1 MSPFERPASRASTPL
16 DCDKPLPPI
25 RTGLDE
31 PWDGRKHAGILQTH
45 HVLSGSYD
53 ESVHSLRNEISN
65 APIQGP
71 RKPNMSLFS
80 LFNRPKVQKSRG
92 CAESGLTM
100 PAPGSDADATRMQTN
115 DNVQALNP
123 EMPRSTSSMSF
134 RSQRNHNPRSNS
146 RKPASRRTSQDHRV
160 LAYDAPPLFQAF
172 ARSSKNGLVEV
183 STASLETLTTKSKST
198 RLGALQLPTE
208 RTPRGSSDTSR
219 SGEMLRFGR
228 FNHRPTGS
236 GHVTQADLE
245 RKILVLVTTGHLLQ
259 YSEYGPSGRLPE
271 KVLALGPRSVAFA
284 SDLIAGRP
292 YVAQV
297 VQEVDGDGAEVSHVG
312 SLFSRVGIKKSA
324 EKSMVSNT
332 LIVLPDGVE
341 LNDWLGAIRKQIEEV
356 GGEAIA
362 AEQAEQSDDHEE
374 DLTFMQR
381 YHIRRASRSSDAA
394 TTQIHDTVVSPIEP
408 IESMEPMRHTRTM
421 SNNSI
426 EEAEAF
432 GDILAAGASYS
443 RPTSTR
449 GRSTSDALSMNSSIA
464 PSVDHLRLNSLR
476 SSVRMSTIT
485 NVTGWTSRTNSMT
498 SESATNKH
506 SMDSPIDSYSSRGP
520 YRNLSSY
527 GTGKRSRTTPSVQR
541 GSTEL
546 TVQTTLSSPKMN
558 DLGVDSPVMGW
569 NSSNITAL
577 PQIVPQGR
585 TLNSRQSM
593 PSLAEHKKEKHD
605 SKIEPPPSISEA
617 GERPTSFVGDLPS
630 LSTWTSKISTSK
642 RTSKIQPLSTDKQM
656 HRMSSA
662 PALRAA
668 AVASDQREPVR
679 RKTSQ
684 PFTLPLK
691 INPSGSASWHNSR
704 QMQSRENRSSP
715 VSSEPETPLPRITTL
730 EAQVSTKQ
738 EETTSSNEQKATQPR
753 STDNNIPHNPPA
765 PTVNNVTRPPTSQG
779 QRLSIFPSTQPTPSA
794 PIPNRSVVRPPSLSI
809 MPTYQQNQHPN
820 PTKRP
825 FSIQI
830 RTTAL
835 GPNNN
840 NNNSA
845 HPPPMSAGPTMT
857 NNRNTRSFT
866 PPIRSPKPSRSSA
879 IMTSSSGNNNHN
891 TKSAN
896 PRTSL
901 PALDLGIPVVGLGP
915 PAPPPSAPLPNLPPS
930 VGGERFSRAPS
941 PLPMMR
947 EGEVLE
953 RGREGLGIRV
963 GE

>member
-25 RTGLDE
+25 RTALDE

-53 ESVHSLRNEISN
+53 ESVRSLRNDAPN

-92 CAESGLTM
+92 YAESGLAT
-100 PAPGSDADATRMQTN
+100 PAPGNDTDATRMQTN
-115 DNVQALNP
+115 DNVHPANP

-134 RSQRNHNPRSNS
+134 RSHRNHNPGNNNS
-146 RKPASRRTSQDHRV
+146 RRPASRRTSQDHRI

-198 RLGALQLPTE
+198 RFGALQLPTE
-208 RTPRGSSDTSR
+208 RTPRGSTDTSR

-236 GHVTQADLE
+236 GHVTQAELE

-259 YSEYGPSGRLPE
+259 YAEYGPSGRLPE

-284 SDLIAGRP
+284 SDLIGGRP

-297 VQEVDGDGAEVSHVG
+297 VQEVDGDGVAVTQAG
-312 SLFSRVGIKKSA
+312 SLFSKVGIKKSA

-332 LIVLPDGVE
+332 LIVLPDGEE
-341 LNDWLGAIRKQIEEV
+341 LNAWLGAIRKQIELV

-362 AEQAEQSDDHEE
+362 AEQTEDHDE

-381 YHIRRASRSSDAA
+381 YHIRRASRSSEAA

-527 GTGKRSRTTPSVQR
+527 GNGKRSRTTPSMQR

-546 TVQTTLSSPKMN
+546 TVQTTLSSPKLS
-558 DLGVDSPVMGW
+558 DAGVDSPVMGW

-593 PSLAEHKKEKHD
+593 PSLVESKREKHD

-642 RTSKIQPLSTDKQM
+642 RTSKIQPLSSDKQM

-662 PALRAA
+662 PALRSA
-668 AVASDQREPVR
+668 AVASGQREPVR

-704 QMQSRENRSSP
+704 QMQNRENRSSP

-730 EAQVSTKQ
+730 EAQVSTTH
-738 EETTSSNEQKATQPR
+738 EENAPSNDQQRPTQPR
-753 STDNNIPHNPPA
+753 PTDNNIPHNPPA
-765 PTVNNVTRPPTSQG
+765 PTNTRPPTSQG
-779 QRLSIFPSTQPTPSA
+779 QRLSIFPSTQPTPTA

-809 MPTYQQNQHPN
+809 MPTYQHQP
-820 PTKRP
+820 PSTKRP
-825 FSIQI
+825 YSIQI

-835 GPNNN
+835 NASNNT
-840 NNNSA
+840 SA
-845 HPPPMSAGPTMT
+845 HPSPLPSMSAGPTMMT
-857 NNRNTRSFT
+857 TSNNNNNRTTRSFT
-866 PPIRSPKPSRSSA
+866 PPIRSLKPSRSSA
-879 IMTSSSGNNNHN
+879 ILTNNHN
-891 TKSAN
+891 NTTTNKIPAN

-915 PAPPPSAPLPNLPPS
+915 PAPPPSAPLPNLPPAAPS
-930 VGGERFSRAPS
+930 AGGRYSRAPS
-941 PLPMMR
+941 PLPMMMR
-947 EGEVLE
+947 EG
-953 RGREGLGIRV
+953 EGLGIRV
-963 GE
+963 E